1 MSNAVVAYY
10 RVSPR
15 EQGKSGLGIDAQRAA
30 VARFVEAEAF
40 DLVAEFTDVETG
52 KGADALDRRPQLAA
66 ALVEARRHDKAPVMV
81 AKWSAYTRLR
91 DESRVVRARRAR
103 YRAMMKRTEDPGT
116 IHRPTK
122 IEFTYSD

>member
-1 MSNAVVAYY
+1 MSKPVVAYY
-10 RVSPR
+10 RVSTR

-30 VARFVEAEAF
+30 VARFSEAEGV

-52 KGADALDRRPQLAA
+52 KGAGALDRHPQLAA
-66 ALVEARRHDKAPVMV
+66 ALVEARRNEKAPVMV
-81 AKWSAYTRLR
+81 ARWPAYTRLR

-103 YRAMMKRTEDPGT
+103 YRAMMKRAEDPGT
-116 IHRPTK
+116 IHRSTK